1 MRYLKLLVLF
11 FKNSVQVEMEYR
23 ANFLTNVVLSGL
35 WMASRL
41 VSVLAFFEHRDT
53 IGGWS
58 FEEVLIV
65 IGLFNL
71 FAGFID
77 AVLRPNIERIV
88 EHIQMGT
95 MDFILTKPV
104 NSQFLA
110 SMRHFFIWNFVDCV
124 LGFGVI
130 VYALVR
136 LQRMPSPAEI
146 GLFAILLAAGLVIV
160 YGIWMLL
167 VTMAFWFVQVANIAE
182 LFTTFFQ
189 AGRFPV
195 SVYTGWI
202 RIMLTFVV
210 PIAMLTTFPAA
221 SLLGRLAWTYA
232 LASLGMA
239 AVLLVAS
246 SMFWNYAV
254 RHYSS
259 ASS

>member
-1 MRYLKLLVLF
+1 MRYLRLLVLF
-11 FKNSVQVEMEYR
+11 LKNSVQVEMEYR
-23 ANFLTNVVLSGL
+23 ANFFSNVALSGL
-35 WMASRL
+35 WMIARL

-77 AVLRPNIERIV
+77 AVLRPNIDRIV
-88 EHIQMGT
+88 EHIQKGT

-110 SMRHFFIWNFVDCV
+110 SLRHFVIWNFVDCI
-124 LGFGVI
+124 LGFGVV
-130 VYALVR
+130 VYALAR
-136 LQRMPSPAEI
+136 LHRVPSPAEI
-146 GLFAILLAAGLVIV
+146 GLFVILLIAGMVIV
-160 YGIWMLL
+160 YSMWMAL
-167 VTMAFWFVQVANIAE
+167 VTMAFWFVRVANIAE

-195 SVYTGWI
+195 TVYTGWI

-221 SLLGRLAWTYA
+221 SLLGRLVWTYA
-232 LASLGMA
+232 LTSVGMA
-239 AVLLVAS
+239 VILLTAS
-246 SMFWNYAV
+246 GAFWNYAV